1 MLPRPPLV
9 RTAASRLSGARVW
22 GSRHCTTTPPEPLI
36 TVERRGAVGLLTLNR
51 PRSMNALSP
60 QLVKEL
66 AEHAL
71 AFDAEAEIGAIVVT
85 GAGKA
90 FAAGADIKLM
100 KDQGYMDMYKQRLF
114 SHVDQLSL
122 VSKPVIAAVHGFALG
137 GGCELAMACDFI
149 LAAESTKFGQP
160 EIKLGTVPGL
170 GGTQRFAR
178 AVGKSRAMELV
189 LTGDF
194 IGAEEAC
201 ARGLVSRVVA
211 DANLLED
218 AISTANR
225 IAQMSQPATAMAKA
239 CSLTRPFSPHVTAHV
254 RRICH
259 ILVSLS
265 V

>member
-1 MLPRPPLV
+1 
-9 RTAASRLSGARVW
+9 
-22 GSRHCTTTPPEPLI
+22 
-36 TVERRGAVGLLTLNR
+36 
-51 PRSMNALSP
+51 
-60 QLVKEL
+60 
-66 AEHAL
+66 
-71 AFDAEAEIGAIVVT
+71 
-85 GAGKA
+85 
-90 FAAGADIKLM
+90 
-100 KDQGYMDMYKQRLF
+100 
-114 SHVDQLSL
+114 VDQLSL

-239 CSLTRPFSPHVTAHV
+239 
-254 RRICH
+254 
-259 ILVSLS
+259 LVNASFETTLAEGLKLERQVFYS
-265 V
+265 TFATKDQKIGMKAFVDKETPVWEHE